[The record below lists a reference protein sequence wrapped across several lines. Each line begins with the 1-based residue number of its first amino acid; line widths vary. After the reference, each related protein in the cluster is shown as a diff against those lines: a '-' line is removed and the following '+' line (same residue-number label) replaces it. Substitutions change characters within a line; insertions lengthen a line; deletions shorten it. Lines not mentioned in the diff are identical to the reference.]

1 MNARTKYIINEIGT
15 ACLMVGG
22 IIFFLLLSAPQ

>member
-15 ACLMVGG
+15 AALMVGG
-22 IIFFLLLSAPQ
+22 IIFLLMLGSP